1 MCVYIYTWLVVRIQC
16 FHCIHGPGS
25 IPGWELRP
33 LMPCGKNKTKTN
45 EYYQIP
51 MGFPDGLAGK
61 ESTYNAGDIGDT
73 DLIPGS
79 GRFPEGGNG
88 NSLQYSC

>member
-1 MCVYIYTWLVVRIQC
+1 
-16 FHCIHGPGS
+16 
-25 IPGWELRP
+25 
-33 LMPCGKNKTKTN
+33 
-45 EYYQIP
+45 

-61 ESTYNAGDIGDT
+61 EATYNAGDIGDT

-88 NSLQYSC
+88 SSLQYSC